1 MRWAVNACLCPL
13 YSCEGMAVVTVEGLG
28 TRRGG
33 LHPVQAALAHA
44 HGSQCGYCTPGFVM
58 SMYALL
64 RSKAG
69 GLAQNRGVT
78 QKRGVTHNRGVNM
91 EVTQNTGL
99 TQNRGVN
106 RGPSQNTELTHNN
119 QHPLGR
125 RLEHNLPHVKR
136 SYKTSGLWCV
146 FSYI

>member
-1 MRWAVNACLCPL
+1 MAEDVILLNKRRAFKMRVVDGRTASARPWRWAVNACLCPL

-69 GLAQNRGVT
+69 GLT
-78 QKRGVTHNRGVNM
+78 Q
-91 EVTQNTGL
+91 
-99 TQNRGVN
+99 
-106 RGPSQNTELTHNN
+106 NN
-119 QHPLGR
+119 QHQLGR
-125 RLEHNLPHVKR
+125 RLDPNLPHGKR
-136 SYKTSGLWCV
+136 S
-146 FSYI
+146 

>member
-1 MRWAVNACLCPL
+1 MSSVWTTSARPLRWAVNACLCPL

-91 EVTQNTGL
+91 EVTQNT
-99 TQNRGVN
+99 
-106 RGPSQNTELTHNN
+106 ELTHNN